1 MLSTKKL
8 DPAVLEHISRV
19 CQFSIEEIEDVYPC
33 TPLQEA
39 VIAHPSENAYNH
51 CIIISLSPTLEPDRL
66 CSALHQVVREN
77 SILRTRIVEC
87 GIDILQV
94 VTSAS
99 PDIRVST
106 DTLEDVLAQEKA
118 ALMTLGTPLMRMVI
132 ASGRL
137 ILTLHHALGDGWAVH
152 AFLDDVSSV
161 YHGRPSQSHASFKL
175 FVEYLQS
182 FEKTKSIA
190 FWANRFTG
198 TPAVFPSVS
207 PGYYA
212 DASAKIGHQIHF
224 SAYDMDISIGLIPS
238 YLETAW
244 ALTSKVYSGSGNV
257 AFGLV
262 LSGRTPALG
271 PVQSTL
277 GPTIATVPV
286 QVDVDMQSTI
296 RQMIKTRLHTRR
308 ELTNSPALQ
317 YGLQNIRS
325 ISDAAQLASNFSTLL
340 SISSP
345 VGEDLTYLED
355 MKQEYEYDRHGP
367 YCIGLVCVVNDQG
380 VSVDAAFDPK
390 VICERQMRR
399 VLAQLEHTFL
409 LLVRSPPDTPLSQ
422 LELIS
427 NSDKM
432 EQLQWNAISPQS
444 NKEACLH
451 TQFAALARKQ
461 PTETA
466 IVSHDGTMTYEQLDT
481 ASNSLAQELRRKGL
495 GGEKSAALIFEKSQW
510 AIVAQLAVW
519 KAAGVCVPIDPSY
532 PLAQKQTILSSCK
545 AVILLTSTMHLKEAH
560 SLEENVICVNR
571 HLLLGLPPAV
581 PSSIQDHGTSPSQIA
596 YLLYT
601 SGSTGQSKG
610 VLLEHGNLATS
621 LRAFGDR
628 IGWKPTLRVLQFAAY
643 VWGASIIEIFGVLL
657 FGGCVCVPSDETR
670 LAGVEEFIVDNNVQS
685 AILTPTMIRMISP
698 DDVCGTLESL
708 ISAGEPLDIH
718 SLDAWAKRLRYYNG
732 WGQSET
738 AVCSTI
744 GEVTSKSPYPQ
755 SIGFPVGC
763 CIWIV
768 NPDNIQ
774 ELLPI
779 GAVGEIVVEGA
790 GVARGYLN
798 DGLRTAASFIVPP
811 SWTPLS
817 RQRSQEEALSRR
829 MYRTGDLGKRNPDGS
844 ICHMG
849 RKDSQVKL
857 HGQKLDLLEI
867 EAVLCS
873 STAAKACAFLRVSD
887 EGKADLVA
895 VFTVESLEVPTP
907 TPLKRVFPNLNPAID
922 RDVAKIRD
930 GVFSRL
936 PSYMIPTIWIV
947 VEELAVTTTSKL
959 DRRAIQNW
967 VDDLDLSTAKID
979 IWARGETLSQPA
991 SPIELVLQSTWSI
1004 VLSVPALE
1012 IGRQSSF
1019 IRSGGDSISA
1029 MKVVTKCKQRGVQTS
1044 VATLL
1049 RSKDLAT
1056 TAMAS
1061 QLLSTRSHGA
1071 LADYPV
1077 HELRPSTIPMS
1088 PYQSLSLDTQFTGS
1102 PFEKHYHSFSLRI
1115 KPGVPAVTVERA
1127 LQRLALHHEV
1137 LRVRFLQTPDGMWS
1151 QQVAPESDLPSLLV
1165 IDTSISN
1172 SQSRAQTTPQLAP
1185 SFKSNPSLTA
1195 NLFVSSSGSV
1205 LRLAAHPLVIDRL
1218 SWEVIYK
1225 DLLTLLENT
1234 DHTLSSSGS
1243 YFADWLHMQ
1252 EKLPPVDNI
1261 YTKQHPTG
1269 VADYWHMPRSIQS
1282 KHTVVR
1288 SSITFDEEATSRL
1301 MGSCNQSMN
1310 TTPIELIQAAVIR
1323 SFRQIFIKQG
1333 PPSLLIHSDGR
1344 QFANNVTDAS
1354 RAVGCFT
1361 TLLPIATD
1369 IQSDTPLQDAIS
1381 MAKDAH
1387 REILEKVSEGFM
1399 TGKSVL
1405 GALQL
1410 SDVEIVLRFDAH
1422 ESSPGYL
1429 YERPEMSSELAILG
1443 VVDVLAHCAGKTL
1456 VLEVSYRRGVAHQD
1470 LLELWTLELEK
1481 VLIEVASHIPHIKPT
1496 LTKSDMA
1503 LLNLMGDASSEIHQH
1518 LSSIGIASTDVGLI
1532 MPCPPVQEGMLLAQ
1546 LRGTGVEY
1554 WNRITTRLTPGPS
1567 QEKNVDMKR
1576 LRKAWEAVCAA
1587 NPILRTIFTS
1597 LPCVAGSSFQQVILK
1612 KPAVLISER
1621 LAEPEED
1628 IKSSLA
1634 NMPFAQFAPSQPPHH
1649 FHLTQV
1655 SPSLVYGT
1663 LDISHAL
1670 MDDRSMRLILQQISQ
1685 AYRDSTSIIESP
1697 DMSAYVRYVQRHRDS
1712 DLAYWLEYLCGARPC
1727 LIPTIDAGIEFLKH
1741 DAAASGDQ
1749 EDGAM
1754 IYDAKALHSFCRAQG
1769 ITMANLMSTAWAA
1782 VLQQVC
1788 GGQEVIFGC
1797 IQSQHTSQGID
1808 ERTLGPLLTMNVC
1821 RVHLDPAIRLSS
1833 ILEQAKEDSLRA
1845 LDHVGCPLGEIH
1857 ESIGLNCQSMLFNT
1871 TMTVVGTW
1879 SDGNMGNDV
1888 LQVELLPEVDN
1899 ATEYPL
1905 AVGVIYDNMK
1915 VETRLW
1921 YDRSK
1926 LSRSFIASV
1935 KNLLQ
1940 AAVSTITDN
1949 HEQNTASFLKSLRR
1963 PLSMLSVEDI
1973 AEDVKQDITGQCKI
1987 DSASIEDVYPCS
1999 RSQEETVNIG
2009 SKVGYGGLDQHV
2021 YRIDVDAVAHLRRA
2035 WFSVREVTPS
2045 LRTRI
2050 VSLNGYGI
2058 FYITLKTES
2067 DICHQETLLSRYLAC
2082 DRGIPVRSGSLLS
2095 RFGIVQ
2101 EPGGYSYMVLSL
2113 HPATYDLLMLRG
2125 IVSALTRACQGSQP
2139 LLMGEFNISSSALL
2153 RHRLMNEAMIDTQ
2166 GSWDSLLKDYKD
2178 CVLFPNVV
2186 LSHPM
2191 AELSEE
2197 MLIDLDMPVSGY
2209 DGAMA
2214 DVLCAAWA
2222 LCLSRRTGE
2231 DKVFFGYAPDSGDLL
2246 NKEQMFFAG
2255 QPVGGIMPCGI
2266 DLAISRTRGRLLES
2280 VQHYTSKFAAFVGQG
2295 TTATSSVTNAL
2306 VIHSVDTPSSHVEQK
2321 AQRPVLSRFHSP
2333 PLASIR
2339 LLTRCM
2345 IGPGSTAAIAMQYD
2359 KQVIPPDDVAI
2370 LMEQY
2375 RHAIAQLLLPTS
2387 VELRELDILGPHE
2400 RSVLSSWNFDGPI
2413 AVNSC
2418 IHDQFREASKQRPT
2432 AQALCTTEMEFTYAQ
2447 VNDLSDR
2454 AAAFLQA
2461 RGVVVGTIVPFF
2473 LEKSALA
2480 VVVMLAILKA
2490 GGVMLALDVKHPAE
2504 RIAKILTETRA
2515 KLVITSPSL
2524 MGQISISLDTV
2535 PLDMSILQK
2544 IDPASLRSVHVT
2556 PSDGCY
2562 IIYTSG
2568 STGNPKGI
2576 LCTHTNLATSISSQ
2590 RESIGIDES
2599 ARVFQFSNFIFDII
2613 MYDIFMTLTSGG
2625 CICMPTPHQWA
2636 NDVEGAIQ
2644 AMRSNVVG
2652 MTPSSSVILSPVN
2665 VPTLRTLFVGGEP
2678 VPRETA
2684 QKWSH
2689 IRLINL
2695 YGPSETTV
2703 TTSTCQV
2710 SLESAT
2716 SHLSIGR
2723 SSNGCN
2729 YWVVDRVNHDRLV
2742 ALGCPGELLV
2752 QGPLVARGYIRNPEL
2767 TKTVFI
2773 EPPSWVRDFEN
2784 SVPHLSEQGGWYK
2797 TGDIVVQNADGSLTY
2812 KGRKDNQVK
2821 LRGQRIEMGEIEFHL
2836 KRHAN
2841 HAWEDIAVE
2850 VIQPGGQKQDPTLV
2864 VFFTSGTGGNAR
2876 LPTTQHPP
2884 PAAEGSELLLL
2895 PMPQEAHEVRSAL
2908 AADMPEYMLP
2918 RFFIH
2923 LSRIPSTSTGKMDRK
2938 ALRGIGLSLSHDQLG
2953 LYGCM
2958 GGGST
2963 SLQRDSSAGPPR
2975 SITPSVP
2982 ADAGSLSPGAFAL
2995 RKCWAEIL
3003 DLATESVTLS
3013 DNFFHKGGN
3022 SIRAMR
3028 LVAVVRKSGWG
3039 LTVAVVFKSPT
3050 FSAMASKL
3058 QPLSAAGPI
3067 HATDAAAETVG
3078 SCQTA
3083 TAASGPIQ
3091 IQLAN
3096 RHTKLTRDD
3105 IESITKATDFQ
3116 AYMLAVGELDGR
3128 GFHNQVALKFEAGV
3142 DETRLLRAC
3151 ETLVGHHAI
3160 LRTMFVQS
3168 KCQLYQIVLKSRLLD
3183 NGVTTGDER
3192 QHEKQRAAARHGEVW
3207 PRFHL
3212 EQQSEDQ
3219 CPQLRISIHHA
3230 LYDAISLS
3238 ILVQDLGAIYAG
3250 QSIPESPSFAQWVSY
3265 VDALDSSE
3273 AQRFWLQLLEGSST
3287 TQLVPSSSSL
3297 PGPSMVSPL
3306 HDKVTV
3312 RVPMRALTSD
3322 EAATPAQVL
3331 QAVWAIVLSWFSDDS
3346 RDVVF
3351 ANTSANRHVDFP
3363 GADRV
3368 AGPCLNLL
3376 PVRVLV
3382 EPHATLRSIIQRV
3395 QAQAIEAMPYHHVS
3409 FRSLVQQSTA
3419 WLPGTRF
3426 SSIVT
3431 YQNHESFQDAMRFG
3445 DGTVTYRLSGQ
3456 GDVGDSTDVWV
3467 EATTAP
3473 ETSDRQEET
3482 LVVDF
3487 LYSQLKISEA
3497 RVQLMSDYLREILV
3511 SMPTISDKP
3520 VLQIYQ
3526 YLKDGGLC
3534 APARISDGAAAN
3546 ADATRGGRIEEDVS
3560 DDASDITA
3568 GNDQWMTVVLHAWR
3582 DVLPRAGQ
3590 DGGRAGADLV
3600 TLMLLSY
3607 WYRDHGYDI
3616 QVRDL
3621 LDRRTPRGQAKLLQA
3636 LSKG

>member
-161 YHGRPSQSHASFKL
+161 YYGRPSQSHASFKL

-182 FEKTKSIA
+182 FEKAKSIA

-198 TPAVFPSVS
+198 TPAAFPSVS

-224 SAYDMDISIGLIPS
+224 SAHDMDISIGLIPS
-238 YLETAW
+238 YLEAAW

-708 ISAGEPLDIH
+708 ISAGEPLNIH
-718 SLDAWAKRLRYYNG
+718 SIDSWAKRLRYYNG
-732 WGQSET
+732 WG
-738 AVCSTI
+738 AKRNCH
-744 GEVTSKSPYPQ
+744 
-755 SIGFPVGC
+755 
-763 CIWIV
+763 
-768 NPDNIQ
+768 NIQ

-887 EGKADLVA
+887 EGKTDLVA

-930 GVFSRL
+930 GAFSRL

-1019 IRSGGDSISA
+1019 IRLGGDSISA

-1127 LQRLALHHEV
+1127 LQRLALHHEI
-1137 LRVRFLQTPDGMWS
+1137 LRVRFLQTPDG
-1151 QQVAPESDLPSLLV
+1151 
-1165 IDTSISN
+1165 
-1172 SQSRAQTTPQLAP
+1172 
-1185 SFKSNPSLTA
+1185 
-1195 NLFVSSSGSV
+1195 
-1205 LRLAAHPLVIDRL
+1205 
-1218 SWEVIYK
+1218 
-1225 DLLTLLENT
+1225 
-1234 DHTLSSSGS
+1234 HTLSSSGS

-1288 SSITFDEEATSRL
+1288 SSITFDEEATSGL

-1422 ESSPGYL
+1422 ESSPGCL

-1443 VVDVLAHCAGKTL
+1443 VVDVLAHCTGKTL

-1481 VLIEVASHIPHIKPT
+1481 VLIEVASHIPHIKPR

-1567 QEKNVDMKR
+1567 QEENVDMKR

-1612 KPAVLISER
+1612 KPAALISER

-1649 FHLTQV
+1649 LHLTQV

-1685 AYRDSTSIIESP
+1685 AYRDSTSIIKSP

-1857 ESIGLNCQSMLFNT
+1857 ESIGLNCQPMLFNT

-1879 SDGNMGNDV
+1879 SNGNMGNDV

-1905 AVGVIYDNMK
+1905 TVGVIYDNMK

-1999 RSQEETVNIG
+1999 RSQEEAVNIG
-2009 SKVGYGGLDQHV
+2009 SKVGYGGLDQHM
-2021 YRIDVDAVAHLRRA
+2021 YRIDVDEVAHLRRA
-2035 WFSVREVTPS
+2035 W
-2045 LRTRI
+2045 
-2050 VSLNGYGI
+2050 
-2058 FYITLKTES
+2058 
-2067 DICHQETLLSRYLAC
+2067 
-2082 DRGIPVRSGSLLS
+2082 GIPVRSGSLLS

-2125 IVSALTRACQGSQP
+2125 IVSALKRACQGSQP

-2153 RHRLMNEAMIDTQ
+2153 RHRHMNEAMIDTQ

-2266 DLAISRTRGRLLES
+2266 DLATSRTRGRLLES

-2321 AQRPVLSRFHSP
+2321 AQRPVLSKFHSP

-2345 IGPGSTAAIAMQYD
+2345 IGPGSTVAIAMQYD

-2652 MTPSSSVILSPVN
+2652 MTPSSSAILSPVN

-2716 SHLSIGR
+2716 SHLSIGL

-2773 EPPSWVRDFEN
+2773 EPPSWARDFEN

-2821 LRGQRIEMGEIEFHL
+2821 LRGQRVEMGEIEFHL

-2963 SLQRDSSAGPPR
+2963 SLQRDPSAGPPR

-3003 DLATESVTLS
+3003 DLATESLTLS

-3022 SIRAMR
+3022 SHP
-3028 LVAVVRKSGWG
+3028 GD
-3039 LTVAVVFKSPT
+3039 
-3050 FSAMASKL
+3050 
-3058 QPLSAAGPI
+3058 AAGSRR
-3067 HATDAAAETVG
+3067 A
-3078 SCQTA
+3078 
-3083 TAASGPIQ
+3083 Q
-3091 IQLAN
+3091 IWMGAHPGGRVQVTHLFGN
-3096 RHTKLTRDD
+3096 GEHTKLTRDN

-3128 GFHNQVALKFEAGV
+3128 GFHNQVTLKFEAGV
-3142 DETRLLRAC
+3142 DETRLLLAC
-3151 ETLVGHHAI
+3151 KTLVGHHAI

-3230 LYDAISLS
+3230 FYDAISLG

-3395 QAQAIEAMPYHHVS
+3395 RAQAIEAMPYHHVS

>member
-1 MLSTKKL
+1 MPSTVKL
-8 DPAVLEHISRV
+8 DPEVLEHISHA
-19 CQFSIEEIEDVYPC
+19 CQFSVEEIEDVYPC

-39 VIAHPSENAYNH
+39 FIAHPSEHAYNH

-66 CSALHQVVREN
+66 CNALRQVVREN
-77 SILRTRIVEC
+77 SILRTRIVQC

-94 VTSAS
+94 VTSVI
-99 PDIRVST
+99 PDVHVST

-118 ALMTLGTPLMRMVI
+118 EPMSLGTPLMRMVI
-132 ASGRL
+132 TSGRL

-161 YHGRPSQSHASFKL
+161 YHGRASQSHASFKM

-182 FEKTKSIA
+182 FEKPEFIA

-198 TPAVFPSVS
+198 TPSVFPSVS
-207 PGYYA
+207 AEYYA
-212 DASAKIGHQIHF
+212 DASAKVDHQIHF
-224 SAYDMDISIGLIPS
+224 SAHDTDISIGLIPS
-238 YLETAW
+238 YLEAAW
-244 ALTSKVYSGSGNV
+244 ALTSKAYSGSGNV

-271 PVQSTL
+271 PIQSTL
-277 GPTIATVPV
+277 GPTIATVPI

-296 RQMIKTRLHTRR
+296 RQMIKTRLRTRR

-317 YGLQNIRS
+317 YGLQNIRN
-325 ISDAAQLASNFSTLL
+325 ISDAARLASNFSTLL

-345 VGEDLTYLED
+345 VGEDLKYMED

-367 YCIGLVCVVNDQG
+367 YCIALVCVVHDKG

-399 VLAQLEHTFL
+399 VLTQLEHTFL
-409 LLVRSPPDTPLSQ
+409 LLVRSPPDTPLSH

-444 NKEACLH
+444 NNETCLH
-451 TQFAALARKQ
+451 TEFAAIARKQ
-461 PTETA
+461 PTEMA
-466 IVSHDGTMTYEQLDT
+466 IVSHDGTMTYEQLDM
-481 ASNSLAQELRRKGL
+481 SSSSLAQELRRKGL
-495 GGEKSAALIFEKSQW
+495 GGDKSAALIFEKSQW

-532 PLAQKQTILSSCK
+532 PLAQKQATLSSCK
-545 AVILLTSTMHLKEAH
+545 AVVLLTSAMHLKEAQR
-560 SLEENVICVNR
+560 LGVDVICVNR
-571 HLLLGLPPAV
+571 HLLLGLPPAMS
-581 PSSIQDHGTSPSQIA
+581 SSIQGHGTSSSPIA

-610 VLLEHGNLATS
+610 VLLDHGNLATS
-621 LRAFGDR
+621 LQAYGNR
-628 IGWKPTLRVLQFAAY
+628 IGFRPRVRVLQFAAY
-643 VWGASIIEIFGVLL
+643 VWGASIIEIFGTLL

-670 LAGVEEFIVDNNVQS
+670 LAGVEEFIVDNKVQN
-685 AILTPTMIRMISP
+685 ALLTPTMIRMISP

-708 ISAGEPLDIH
+708 VSGGEPLDIH
-718 SLDAWAKRLRYYNG
+718 TLDAWANRLRYYNA

-744 GEVTSKSPYPQ
+744 GEVTPKSPYPQ
-755 SIGFPVGC
+755 SIGFPIGC
-763 CIWIV
+763 GIWIV
-768 NPDNIQ
+768 DPDNIQ

-798 DGLRTAASFIVPP
+798 DELRTAASFIVPP
-811 SWTPLS
+811 SWAPLS
-817 RQRSQEEALSRR
+817 RQWSQEEALSCR

-873 STAAKACAFLRVSD
+873 SVAGKACAFLRVSD
-887 EGKADLVA
+887 EGKTDLVA
-895 VFTVESLEVPTP
+895 VFTVETLEVPTP

-922 RDVAKIRD
+922 RDVAKIHD
-930 GVFSRL
+930 CALSRL

-947 VEELAVTTTSKL
+947 AEELAVTTTSKL
-959 DRRAIQNW
+959 DRRAIKNW
-967 VDDLDLSTAKID
+967 VDELDLSTAKID
-979 IWARGETLSQPA
+979 IWARRETLSQPA

-1044 VATLL
+1044 VATIL

-1056 TAMAS
+1056 AATAS
-1061 QLLSTRSHGA
+1061 QLLTTISHGA
-1071 LADYPV
+1071 QADHPID
-1077 HELRPSTIPMS
+1077 ELRPSTIPLS

-1102 PFEKHYHSFSLRI
+1102 PSEKQYHSFSLRI
-1115 KPGVPAVTVERA
+1115 KPGVPAATVEMA

-1137 LRVRFLQTPDGMWS
+1137 LRVRFLEDPG
-1151 QQVAPESDLPSLLV
+1151 
-1165 IDTSISN
+1165 
-1172 SQSRAQTTPQLAP
+1172 
-1185 SFKSNPSLTA
+1185 
-1195 NLFVSSSGSV
+1195 G
-1205 LRLAAHPLVIDRL
+1205 
-1218 SWEVIYK
+1218 
-1225 DLLTLLENT
+1225 
-1234 DHTLSSSGS
+1234 HTLSSARG

-1252 EKLPPVDNI
+1252 ENLPPADSI
-1261 YTKQHPTG
+1261 YTKQQPTE
-1269 VADYWHMPRSIQS
+1269 VADYWHMSRSNQS
-1282 KHTVVR
+1282 EDTVAR
-1288 SSITFDEEATSRL
+1288 SCIVLDEESTSRI
-1301 MGSCNQSMN
+1301 MGSCNKPMN
-1310 TTPIELIQAAVIR
+1310 TTPIEIIQAAVIR
-1323 SFRQIFIKQG
+1323 SFRQTFIKHG
-1333 PPSLLIHSDGR
+1333 PPNLLIHSDGR
-1344 QFANNVTDAS
+1344 QFSNNVTDAS

-1369 IQSDTPLQDAIS
+1369 IQSDTPLQDAIA
-1381 MAKDAH
+1381 MTKDAH
-1387 REILEKVSEGFM
+1387 REIIDKVSEGFIS
-1399 TGKSVL
+1399 GNSVL
-1405 GALQL
+1405 GALRL

-1429 YERPEMSSELAILG
+1429 YERPEMSSEHAILG
-1443 VVDVLAHCAGKTL
+1443 VVDIFAHCVGKTL
-1456 VLEVSYRRGVAHQD
+1456 GFEVSYRRGVAHQD
-1470 LLELWTLELEK
+1470 LLDLWMLGLEK
-1481 VLIEVASHIPHIKPT
+1481 VLIEAASHIPHMKPR

-1503 LLNLMGDASSEIHQH
+1503 LLTLMGDASPEFHQH
-1518 LSSIGIASTDVGLI
+1518 LSLLGIASTDVDLI

-1546 LRGTGVEY
+1546 LKGTGGEY
-1554 WNRITTRLTPGPS
+1554 WNRVTTKLTPGPS
-1567 QEKNVDMKR
+1567 QEKKMDMER

-1597 LPCVAGSSFQQVILK
+1597 LPCVADSSFQQVVLK
-1612 KPAVLISER
+1612 KPAALISER

-1634 NMPFAQFAPSQPPHH
+1634 SMPFAQFAPSQPPHH

-1655 SPSLVYGT
+1655 SPSVVYGT

-1670 MDDRSMRLILQQISQ
+1670 VDDRSMRLILQQISQ
-1685 AYRDSTSIIESP
+1685 AYHDSTIITKSP
-1697 DMSAYVRYVQRHRDS
+1697 DMSAYVKYIQRHRDS
-1712 DLAYWLEYLCGARPC
+1712 DLAYWSEYLCGARPC
-1727 LIPTIDAGIEFLKH
+1727 LVPTIDAGAELLKH
-1741 DAAASGDQ
+1741 NATASGDQ
-1749 EDGAM
+1749 EDEAM
-1754 IYDAKALHSFCRAQG
+1754 TYDAKALHSFCRAHG
-1769 ITMANLMSTAWAA
+1769 ITMANLMSAAWAG

-1797 IQSQHTSQGID
+1797 IQSQHTALGID

-1821 RVHLDPAIRLSS
+1821 RMHLDPTIRLSS

-1845 LDHVGCPLGEIH
+1845 LDHAGCPLSEVH

-1879 SDGNMGNDV
+1879 SNGNMGDDAIH
-1888 LQVELLPEVDN
+1888 VELLPEAN
-1899 ATEYPL
+1899 NTTEYPL
-1905 AVGVIYDNMK
+1905 TVGVIYDNTK

-1940 AAVSTITDN
+1940 AAVSAITDN
-1949 HEQNTASFLKSLRR
+1949 HEQDTASFLKSLRR

-1973 AEDVKQDITGQCKI
+1973 AEDVKQDIAGQCKI
-1987 DSASIEDVYPCS
+1987 DPASIEEIYPCGH
-1999 RSQEETVNIG
+1999 SQEETMNRS
-2009 SKVGYGGLDQHV
+2009 SKVGDGGLDQHV
-2021 YRIDVDAVAHLRRA
+2021 YRIDAASVAHLRQA
-2035 WFSVREVTPS
+2035 WLSVREVTPS

-2058 FYITLKTES
+2058 FYITMKTES
-2067 DICHQETLLSRYLAC
+2067 DICHQDSSLSRYLAR
-2082 DRGIPVRSGSLLS
+2082 DRGISVRHGSLLS

-2101 EPGGYSYMVLSL
+2101 ELGGYSYMVLSL
-2113 HPATYDLLMLRG
+2113 HPATYGLLTLRG
-2125 IVSALTRACQGSQP
+2125 IVSSLKRACQGSRP
-2139 LLMGEFNISSSALL
+2139 LSVGDFNPSSSALL
-2153 RHRLMNEAMIDTQ
+2153 RHRCVNEARIDTQ

-2178 CVLFPNVV
+2178 CATFPHVV

-2191 AELSEE
+2191 AELSKE
-2197 MLIDLDMPVSGY
+2197 MLIDIDTPVSGY
-2209 DGAMA
+2209 DGAIA
-2214 DVLCAAWA
+2214 DVFCAAWA

-2231 DKVFFGYAPDSGDLL
+2231 DKVLFGYSPDSSGLL
-2246 NKEQMFFAG
+2246 AKEHMFFAG

-2266 DLAISRTRGRLLES
+2266 DLATSRTRDRLLES
-2280 VQHYTSKFAAFVGQG
+2280 VQHYTSKFAAFLGQD
-2295 TTATSSVTNAL
+2295 TTATPPVTNAL
-2306 VIHSVDTPSSHVEQK
+2306 VIHSVDTPSSHVEEK

-2345 IGPGSTAAIAMQYD
+2345 IGPNCTTTIAMQYD
-2359 KQVIPPDDVAI
+2359 RQVIPPEDIAI
-2370 LMEQY
+2370 LLEQY
-2375 RHAIAQLLLPTS
+2375 RHAILQLLSSTS
-2387 VELRELDILGPHE
+2387 VELRELDVLSPHE
-2400 RSVLSSWNFDGPI
+2400 RSVLSSWNFDAPI
-2413 AVNSC
+2413 SVNSC
-2418 IHDQFREASKQRPT
+2418 IHEQFREVSKQRPI
-2432 AQALCTTEMEFTYAQ
+2432 AQALCTMEMDFNYAQ
-2447 VNDLSDR
+2447 LNDLSDR

-2480 VVVMLAILKA
+2480 VVVMMAILKA
-2490 GGVMLALDVKHPAE
+2490 GGVILALDVKHPAE
-2504 RIAKILTETRA
+2504 RVAKILTETRA

-2524 MGQISISLDTV
+2524 MGQIATSLNTV

-2544 IDPASLRSVHVT
+2544 IEAGSLRPVHVK

-2562 IIYTSG
+2562 VIYTSG

-2599 ARVFQFSNFIFDII
+2599 ARVFQFFNFIFDAA
-2613 MYDIFMTLTSGG
+2613 MYDVFMTLTSGG

-2636 NDVEGAIQ
+2636 NDVEGAILS
-2644 AMRSNVVG
+2644 MRANVVG
-2652 MTPSSSVILSPVN
+2652 MTPSSSAILSPAN
-2665 VPTLRTLFVGGEP
+2665 VSTLRTLFVGGEP

-2684 QKWSH
+2684 HKWRH
-2689 IRLINL
+2689 IRLISL

-2716 SHLSIGR
+2716 SHLSLGW

-2729 YWVVDRVNHDRLV
+2729 YWVVDPMNHDHLV

-2752 QGPLVARGYIRNPEL
+2752 QGPLVARG
-2767 TKTVFI
+2767 
-2773 EPPSWVRDFEN
+2773 
-2784 SVPHLSEQGGWYK
+2784 
-2797 TGDIVVQNADGSLTY
+2797 
-2812 KGRKDNQVK
+2812 
-2821 LRGQRIEMGEIEFHL
+2821 
-2836 KRHAN
+2836 
-2841 HAWEDIAVE
+2841 
-2850 VIQPGGQKQDPTLV
+2850 
-2864 VFFTSGTGGNAR
+2864 
-2876 LPTTQHPP
+2876 LPTTNQPELP
-2884 PAAEGSELLLL
+2884 IAEGSELLLR

-2908 AADMPEYMLP
+2908 AADMPEYMIP

-2923 LSRIPSTSTGKMDRK
+2923 LSRIPLTSTGKIDRK
-2938 ALRGIGLSLSHDQLG
+2938 ALRGIGLGLPHAELQ

-2963 SLQRDSSAGPPR
+2963 SLQGGPSAGPLR
-2975 SITPSVP
+2975 SITPSGP
-2982 ADAGSLSPGAFAL
+2982 ADGGSLSPGASAL
-2995 RKCWAEIL
+2995 RQCWAEVL
-3003 DLATESVTLS
+3003 DLATESLTLS
-3013 DNFFHKGGN
+3013 DNFFYKGGN

-3039 LTVAVVFKSPT
+3039 LTVAVVFKSPIL
-3050 FSAMASKL
+3050 SAMATMM
-3058 QPLSAAGPI
+3058 QPLSAAEPLY
-3067 HATDAAAETVG
+3067 ATEAAAEAVRQ
-3078 SCQTA
+3078 CQTA
-3083 TAASGPIQ
+3083 TADSGPIQ
-3091 IQLAN
+3091 IQLAR
-3096 RHTKLTRDD
+3096 RHSKLTSNN

-3128 GFHNQVALKFEAGV
+3128 GFHNQFALKFEAGV
-3142 DETRLLRAC
+3142 DEARLLRAC
-3151 ETLVGHHAI
+3151 KTLVGHHAI
-3160 LRTMFVQS
+3160 LRTMFMQF
-3168 KCQLYQIVLKSRLLD
+3168 KGQLYQVVLKSRLLD

-3192 QHEKQRAAARHGEVW
+3192 QHEQQCAAARNGEVW

-3212 EQQSEDQ
+3212 EQQQEDR
-3219 CPQLRISIHHA
+3219 CPQLRIAIHHA
-3230 LYDAISLS
+3230 FYDAISMG
-3238 ILVQDLGAIYAG
+3238 ILVQDLVAIYAG
-3250 QSIPESPSFAQWVSY
+3250 QSIPGSPSFPQWVCH
-3265 VDALDSSE
+3265 VDTIDSSE
-3273 AQRFWLQLLEGSST
+3273 AQRFWSQLLEGSSM
-3287 TQLVPSSSSL
+3287 TQLVPSSSSW
-3297 PGPSMVSPL
+3297 PGLSMVTPL

-3312 RVPMRALTSD
+3312 RVPMRALTSS
-3322 EAATPAQVL
+3322 EGATPAQVF
-3331 QAVWAIVLSWFSDDS
+3331 QAVWAIILSWFSNNS
-3346 RDVVF
+3346 QDVVF
-3351 ANTSANRHVDFP
+3351 ANTSANRHLDFP

-3368 AGPCLNLL
+3368 AGPCLNLV

-3382 EPHATLRSIIQRV
+3382 EPHATLSNIIERV
-3395 QAQAIEAMPYHHVS
+3395 QAQAIEAMPYHHVG
-3409 FRSLVQQSTA
+3409 FRSIIQQSTA

-3426 SSIVT
+3426 SSILT
-3431 YQNHESFQDAMRFG
+3431 YQNHESFQDATCFRG
-3445 DGTVTYRLSGQ
+3445 DTVTYRISGQ

-3467 EATTAP
+3467 EATAAP
-3473 ETSDRQEET
+3473 KTSDGEEEI
-3482 LVVDF
+3482 LVVDL

-3497 RVQLMSDYLREILV
+3497 RVELMSDYLREILV
-3511 SMPTISDKP
+3511 SLPTISNKP
-3520 VLQIYQ
+3520 ILQIYQ
-3526 YLKDGGLC
+3526 DLRDGGLC
-3534 APARISDGAAAN
+3534 APARISVSVAVIN
-3546 ADATRGGRIEEDVS
+3546 ADTTCGERIDEYVS
-3560 DDASDITA
+3560 DASGITV
-3568 GNDQWMTVVLHAWR
+3568 GDDQWMGVVLRAWR
-3582 DVLPRAGQ
+3582 EVLPRAAK
-3590 DGGRAGADLV
+3590 DGGRTGADLV

-3616 QVRDL
+3616 QVRNL
-3621 LDRRTPRGQAKLLQA
+3621 LDHHTPRGQAKLLQA